1 MKTFLLLISFLI
13 LLTFEVTN
21 GSNKFRQRPA
31 LGPPPYFHRPKGHV
45 RPAIGPPPYL
55 HRPKGHVRP
64 ALGQKRPI
72 LRPTPKGPLIKMHL
86 RQKRGAESI
95 QCWQSVIFFFSFQKK
110 GELMLLDRGGVI
122 KPGH

>member
-31 LGPPPYFHRPKGHV
+31 LGPPPYF
-45 RPAIGPPPYL
+45 

-110 GELMLLDRGGVI
+110 GELMLLDRGGGVI